1 MSAAKMHGM
10 HHALARLYTLAEV
23 DAVACAMPW
32 NELDARFRMGLAYA
46 CAWAGMPN
54 LRCAMCNE
62 PLVGHA
68 TYLVVLMP
76 ADPEVGL
83 GSSGAVCSRCGQN
96 LPREQLQALAE
107 QAAQVMFEPVG
118 GHA

>member
-1 MSAAKMHGM
+1 MSA
-10 HHALARLYTLAEV
+10 HALARLYTLAEV
-23 DAVACAMPW
+23 DEVACAMPL
-32 NELDARFRMGLAYA
+32 NELDGRFRMGLCYA

-62 PLVGHA
+62 LLEGQA

-76 ADPEVGL
+76 ADPEGHL

-96 LPREQLQALAE
+96 LPRERLQELAD
-107 QAAQVMFEPVG
+107 QAARVMFEPAMG
-118 GHA
+118 RA

>member
-1 MSAAKMHGM
+1 MNS
-10 HHALARLYTLAEV
+10 HALARLYTLAEV
-23 DAVACAMPW
+23 DEVACAMPL
-32 NELDARFRMGLAYA
+32 NELDGRFRMGLAYA

-62 PLVGHA
+62 ELHGQA

-76 ADPEVGL
+76 ADDEMGL

-96 LPREQLQALAE
+96 LSRERLQELAD
-107 QAAQVMFEPVG
+107 QAARVMFEPAMG
-118 GHA
+118 RA

>member
-1 MSAAKMHGM
+1 M
-10 HHALARLYTLAEV
+10 HALARLYTLAEV

-32 NELDARFRMGLAYA
+32 NELDARFKMGLCYA

-62 PLVGHA
+62 PLAGVA

-76 ADPEVGL
+76 VDHEGHL
-83 GSSGAVCSRCGQN
+83 GSSGAVCSRCGQS
-96 LPREQLQALAE
+96 LPRERLQELAD
-107 QAAQVMFEPVG
+107 QAARVMFEPAMG
-118 GHA
+118 RA

>member
-1 MSAAKMHGM
+1 M
-10 HHALARLYTLAEV
+10 HALARLYTLAEV
-23 DAVACAMPW
+23 DEVACAMPLT
-32 NELDARFRMGLAYA
+32 ELDGRFRMGLAYA

-62 PLVGHA
+62 PLEGQA

-76 ADPEVGL
+76 AEHEAGL

-96 LPREQLQALAE
+96 PREHLQQLAE
-107 QAAQVMFEPVG
+107 QAARVMFEPAMG
-118 GHA
+118 RA

>member
-1 MSAAKMHGM
+1 M
-10 HHALARLYTLAEV
+10 ARLYTLAEV
-23 DAVACAMPW
+23 DEVACAMPW

-46 CAWAGMPN
+46 CAWAGMPH

-62 PLVGHA
+62 PLEGVA

-83 GSSGAVCSRCGQN
+83 GTSGAVCSPCAQR
-96 LPREQLQALAE
+96 LPRERLQELAD
-107 QAAQVMFEPVG
+107 QAARVMFEPAMG
-118 GHA
+118 RA